1 MVGFFV
7 ALVVDAAA
15 CHDQYVAV
23 VANVE
28 IVVDHL
34 RDPCFRDDHGNVDG
48 LVLRAVLHI
57 NVDAGFV
64 RFRFDGDIFRVLPS
78 RKLTVLADIVCAF
91 GNTVQIGDL
100 FEQSPADVFVVHA
113 VTSAHYRLF
122 RTYGGRTGGIPQL
135 AADLVERTVDLRQDL
150 VRCAAPR

>member
-1 MVGFFV
+1 MNITGKRIVKVLTLTVIGATV
-7 ALVVDAAA
+7 LAAL
-15 CHDQYVAV
+15 YIM
-23 VANVE
+23 AN
-28 IVVDHL
+28 
-34 RDPCFRDDHGNVDG
+34 G
-48 LVLRAVLHI
+48 LGLQDSL
-57 NVDAGFV
+57 DFGAGAYYYADIPE
-64 RFRFDGDIFRVLPS
+64 FDR
-78 RKLTVLADIVCAF
+78 TVLADIVCAF